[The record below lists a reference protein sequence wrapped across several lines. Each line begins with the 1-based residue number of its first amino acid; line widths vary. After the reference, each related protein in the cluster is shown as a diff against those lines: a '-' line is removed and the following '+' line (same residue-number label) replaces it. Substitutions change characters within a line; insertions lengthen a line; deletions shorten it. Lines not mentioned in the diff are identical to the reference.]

1 MAWLRWFAI
10 MTLAFTTPFAQQ
22 LIAQGIAA
30 VAEVADD
37 DDSGCDGCADEEKQ
51 DCCPT
56 GCEGCSCCGYPRLM
70 VFASVTLPN
79 SLAVADAVLSVVDAL
94 RSSEHGSP
102 PFRPPTV

>member
-10 MTLAFTTPFAQQ
+10 LTLAFTTPFAQQ
-22 LIAQGIAA
+22 VIARGIA
-30 VAEVADD
+30 VVVDD
-37 DDSGCDGCADEEKQ
+37 GGCDDCPDEEKQ

-70 VFASVTLPN
+70 VFASVTLPG
-79 SLAVADAVLSVVDAL
+79 SLPVADAVLSVVDDL
-94 RSSEHGSP
+94 RSSEHGFP